1 MPLFE
6 QLASL
11 VSPHTKTSA
20 AAESNKG
27 NDRSFSTLNATTNRA
42 RRSK

>member
-11 VSPHTKTSA
+11 VSPNTKTSVA
-20 AAESNKG
+20 QSSKG
-27 NDRSFSTLNATTNRA
+27 NDRSFGSLNATTNRA
-42 RRSK
+42 RRAR